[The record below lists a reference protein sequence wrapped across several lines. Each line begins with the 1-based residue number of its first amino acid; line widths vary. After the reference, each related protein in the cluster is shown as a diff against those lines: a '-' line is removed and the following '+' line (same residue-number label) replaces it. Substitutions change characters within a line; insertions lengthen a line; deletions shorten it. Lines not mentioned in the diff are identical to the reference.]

1 MRNGQLTQETIG
13 QHRLVS
19 QQIASPTFSDPG
31 EVVRWLGAVQAQDY
45 LAALWA
51 VGLRTVGA
59 TEQVLERALAERRI
73 VRTWPMRGTIH
84 FVAPVD
90 VRWML
95 ELLTPRVVQRSQS
108 RLRQLGL
115 DAATL
120 TASAQVVTRALE
132 GGRRLTRP
140 ALYRALAADGIAADG
155 ARGLHILGQLAQA
168 RLICFGPHD
177 GKQPTFVL
185 LDEWVPPAP
194 ALSRDEALATLALRY
209 FTSHGPATV
218 HDFVWWSGLTVAEAK
233 AGLGAV
239 AAQLAHATLDGQTYY
254 WADEDAPNAGDEAG
268 GFLLPS
274 FDEFLVG
281 YRDRSAV
288 LDPARTTAVVPG
300 GNGMFNPIA
309 VSSSRVVGTWKR
321 VIKPRHVVVA
331 FSPFAP
337 WSDSQVQAFQ
347 AAAERYGRFLGLPVV
362 VEAR

>member
-1 MRNGQLTQETIG
+1 MRNGQFTRETIG
-13 QHRLVS
+13 RHRLVS
-19 QQIASPTFSDPG
+19 QQVAHPTFTDPG
-31 EVVRWLGAVQAQDY
+31 EVVRWMGAVQAQDY

-84 FVAPVD
+84 FVAPAD

-95 ELLTPRVVQRSQS
+95 ELLTPRVVQRSQG

-132 GGRRLTRP
+132 GGRQLTRP
-140 ALYRALAADGIAADG
+140 ALYRALEAAGIAAGG

-168 RLICFGPHD
+168 RLICFGARD

-194 ALSRDEALATLALRY
+194 ALPRDQALATLAQRY

-239 AAQLAHATLDGQTYY
+239 TAQLAHATLDGQTYY
-254 WADEDAPNAGDEAG
+254 WADEDAPITGDEVSS
-268 GFLLPS
+268 FLLPA

-309 VSSSRVVGTWKR
+309 VNGGRVVGTWKR
-321 VIKPRHVVVA
+321 EIKPGRVVVA
-331 FSPFAP
+331 FNPFEP
-337 WSDSQVQAFQ
+337 WGDAQVRALR
-347 AAAERYGRFLGLPVV
+347 ATAERYGRFLGLPVV
-362 VEAR
+362 VDAC